1 MALFISKYFF
11 FLLEV
16 EDEEEDQCWIY
27 DGKKLFDKAG
37 LWAPIEVTLLFEE
50 NQGRG
55 VTTEET
61 GETTISP
68 EFSDETTVSPNFSDM
83 LTLSQ
88 SEGVVIIKNVVNN
101 MVLSV
106 NDVEKINWLEAFG
119 VNNTNQTWIVGVPF
133 SQKLQEEECFTLQ
146 NQDSGLF
153 LTAIG
158 PNELEIQGTYLEFG
172 SNQNFSSREY
182 HSITLSNTKIQ
193 FKHKLNLRRMNLCMY
208 KILLEIAILLS

>member
-1 MALFISKYFF
+1 
-11 FLLEV
+11 
-16 EDEEEDQCWIY
+16 
-27 DGKKLFDKAG
+27 
-37 LWAPIEVTLLFEE
+37 
-50 NQGRG
+50 
-55 VTTEET
+55 
-61 GETTISP
+61 
-68 EFSDETTVSPNFSDM
+68 M

-146 NQDSGLF
+146 NPDSGLF

-182 HSITLSNTKIQ
+182 HSIYRTQKFS
-193 FKHKLNLRRMNLCMY
+193 
-208 KILLEIAILLS
+208 

>member
-172 SNQNFSSREY
+172 SNQKFSSREY
-182 HSITLSNTKIQ
+182 HSIYRTQKFSLSTN
-193 FKHKLNLRRMNLCMY
+193 
-208 KILLEIAILLS
+208 

>member
-1 MALFISKYFF
+1 MRTREFAFEIN
-11 FLLEV
+11 
-16 EDEEEDQCWIY
+16 W
-27 DGKKLFDKAG
+27 
-37 LWAPIEVTLLFEE
+37 PLFEE

-55 VTTEET
+55 VTIEET

-68 EFSDETTVSPNFSDM
+68 EFSDETTVSPNFSDI

-106 NDVEKINWLEAFG
+106 SDLEKINWLEAFG

-146 NQDSGLF
+146 NPDSGLF

-158 PNELEIQGTYLEFG
+158 PNELELQG
-172 SNQNFSSREY
+172 
-182 HSITLSNTKIQ
+182 I
-193 FKHKLNLRRMNLCMY
+193 
-208 KILLEIAILLS
+208 

>member
-1 MALFISKYFF
+1 MSVWPLNNTFKVGNHWPCLFQNIFF

-182 HSITLSNTKIQ
+182 HSIYRTQKFSLSTN
-193 FKHKLNLRRMNLCMY
+193 
-208 KILLEIAILLS
+208 

>member
-1 MALFISKYFF
+1 MALFTSKYLF
-11 FLLEV
+11 FLIEV
-16 EDEEEDQCWIY
+16 KDEEEDQCWIY
-27 DGKKLFDKAG
+27 DGKKLSDKAG

-55 VTTEET
+55 VTIEET

-88 SEGVVIIKNVVNN
+88 SQGAVIIKNVVNN

-106 NDVEKINWLEAFG
+106 SDLEKINWLEAFG

-146 NQDSGLF
+146 NPDSGLF

-158 PNELEIQGTYLEFG
+158 PNELEIQG
-172 SNQNFSSREY
+172 
-182 HSITLSNTKIQ
+182 I
-193 FKHKLNLRRMNLCMY
+193 
-208 KILLEIAILLS
+208 

>member
-1 MALFISKYFF
+1 MNNFPFYVLNFFKKGDIIQGRTLLKEIQYLF
-11 FLLEV
+11 FLIEV

-27 DGKKLFDKAG
+27 DGKKLSDKAG
-37 LWAPIEVTLLFEE
+37 LWEPIEVTLLFEE
-50 NQGRG
+50 NQGRD

-68 EFSDETTVSPNFSDM
+68 EFSDETTVSPNSDI

-88 SEGVVIIKNVVNN
+88 SEGVVLIKNVVNN

-106 NDVEKINWLEAFG
+106 SDVKKINWLEAFG

-146 NQDSGLF
+146 NPDSGLF

-158 PNELEIQGTYLEFG
+158 PNELEIQG
-172 SNQNFSSREY
+172 
-182 HSITLSNTKIQ
+182 I
-193 FKHKLNLRRMNLCMY
+193 
-208 KILLEIAILLS
+208 